1 MIQED
6 YNNLNMILDECRDLN
21 GTVSNYTEPCTF
33 HYHAPLLDQLDIAVI
48 RVIIFYFLKFENPI
62 EKIYP
67 SSEFN
72 LLFRIEFRLVKKI
85 Q

>member
-48 RVIIFYFLKFENPI
+48 RVIIFNFFENPI
-62 EKIYP
+62 EKVESIP
-67 SSEFN
+67 SSTFPN
-72 LLFRIEFRLVKKI
+72 RISTC
-85 Q
+85 